1 MVSAAEP
8 LCTHGKEKEKE
19 KKTKKK
25 KKKKKEEEEEEEEEE
40 EQIGVSGCHVG
51 HTTISTH
58 AHTFTCTNF
67 EVLDKAFQE

>member
-1 MVSAAEP
+1 MVE
-8 LCTHGKEKEKE
+8 GGGV
-19 KKTKKK
+19 TKKK